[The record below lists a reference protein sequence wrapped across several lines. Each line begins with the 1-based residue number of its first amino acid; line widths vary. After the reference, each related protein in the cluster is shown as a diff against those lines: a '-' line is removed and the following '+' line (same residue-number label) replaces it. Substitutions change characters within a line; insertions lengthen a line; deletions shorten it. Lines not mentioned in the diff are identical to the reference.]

1 MAQFVASAGL
11 TCSAAALRAFLGRP
25 ANLPRISN
33 PDLELEIVAAPEE
46 VVAGATI
53 EFRITAHGFK
63 QRAKH
68 EYVEVSG
75 TTILETQIDGPLR
88 AWRHAQ
94 RIEDLGPDGCRLTD
108 EFEFERPGGML
119 GFLLTE
125 DRIQK
130 ALEESMEF
138 RYATLQELIS
148 AGVIA

>member
-1 MAQFVASAGL
+1 MAQFVASVEL
-11 TCSAAALRAFLGRP
+11 TCAVAALRAFLGRP
-25 ANLPRISN
+25 ANLPQISN

-68 EYVEVSG
+68 EYIEVSE
-75 TTILETQIDGPLR
+75 TTIVENQIEGPLK
-88 AWRHAQ
+88 AWQHVQ
-94 RIEDLGPDGCRLTD
+94 RFADLGPDGCRLTD
-108 EFEFERPGGML
+108 EFAFERPGGML

-125 DRIQK
+125 DRIRK
-130 ALEESMEF
+130 ALEEGMEF